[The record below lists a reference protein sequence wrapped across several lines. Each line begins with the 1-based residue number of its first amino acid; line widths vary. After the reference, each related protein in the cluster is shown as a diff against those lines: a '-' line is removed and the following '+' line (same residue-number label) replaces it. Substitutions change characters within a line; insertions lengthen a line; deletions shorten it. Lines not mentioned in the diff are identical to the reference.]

1 MNVPA
6 SLQSQLATKS
16 SKAFSSNQK
25 RNSAGGISRIVALLP
40 TPPPEIPLYQ
50 VRPRKLLTWCD
61 ECTSIALILAC
72 DGLWDVVSD
81 QEAID
86 FVIRVCSR
94 GGTAILAAEKL
105 RDESLG
111 RGSRDNISV
120 MVTILRPI
128 AQHPTEGPAFS
139 STAQDGR
146 IGIIVGDDWPRI
158 KRINEGSL
166 A

>member
-1 MNVPA
+1 MA
-6 SLQSQLATKS
+6 LAQTD
-16 SKAFSSNQK
+16 
-25 RNSAGGISRIVALLP
+25 R
-40 TPPPEIPLYQ
+40 
-50 VRPRKLLTWCD
+50 
-61 ECTSIALILAC
+61 ALILAC

-128 AQHPTEGPAFS
+128 AQHPTEVLAFF
-139 STAQDGR
+139 STTQDGKL
-146 IGIIVGDDWPRI
+146 GIIFGDDWPRI

-166 A
+166 AELQPQIEVGMALLAINGQSMEGVDFEQAKPLVENRPLELVVVFQR